1 MHVHFNQSNPN
12 IQLDA
17 LYAAAKAE
25 ANREA
30 ARTRKKLSEFASKLA
45 AALDGD
51 EGVTVNLEPRDQSQ
65 EHAQNQNQQNRP
77 IGNAEGSRDFKGA
90 TSRVSVGLTGAQS
103 IGRPPLRF
111 CLCSNPREFC
121 QLGKACRATR
131 QTLTHLCLVQF
142 HKKQLTYFASA
153 DV

>member
-65 EHAQNQNQQNRP
+65 EHAQNQNQQNPDR
-77 IGNAEGSRDFKGA
+77 
-90 TSRVSVGLTGAQS
+90 
-103 IGRPPLRF
+103 
-111 CLCSNPREFC
+111 
-121 QLGKACRATR
+121 
-131 QTLTHLCLVQF
+131 
-142 HKKQLTYFASA
+142 
-153 DV
+153 

>member
-30 ARTRKKLSEFASKLA
+30 ARTRKKLSEFASKLSGRIGWRRRCYRK
-45 AALDGD
+45 LGTSRSIP
-51 EGVTVNLEPRDQSQ
+51 GTRPEPESS
-65 EHAQNQNQQNRP
+65 RP

-90 TSRVSVGLTGAQS
+90 TSRVSV
-103 IGRPPLRF
+103 
-111 CLCSNPREFC
+111 
-121 QLGKACRATR
+121 
-131 QTLTHLCLVQF
+131 V
-142 HKKQLTYFASA
+142 
-153 DV
+153 